1 MIYQVKQKEKNL
13 KKAKVCL
20 PEQGIMEIKD
30 VSEVSRATGSVRLT
44 DEAVKKAKEWTEFTK
59 L

>member
-1 MIYQVKQKEKNL
+1 MEKKEKNL

-20 PEQGIMEIKD
+20 PDQAIMEIKD
-30 VSEVSRATGSVRLT
+30 VSEVSRATGSARLT
-44 DEAVKKAKEWTEFTK
+44 EEAVEKGKEWTEFTK